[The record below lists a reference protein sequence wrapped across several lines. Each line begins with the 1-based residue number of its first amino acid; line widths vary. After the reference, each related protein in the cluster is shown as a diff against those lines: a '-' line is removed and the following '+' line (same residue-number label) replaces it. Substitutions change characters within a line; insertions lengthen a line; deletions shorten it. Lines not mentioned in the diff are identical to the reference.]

1 MGQIRVIISDAE
13 VSVYHDTFPWR
24 IGKIMKRKHLVALG
38 LLILLVAA
46 GVEAKTRKGDN
57 FVKQGRVA
65 EARGNWDEALRL
77 YERAVDQDPSDVRY
91 LVVMR
96 KARFEAGQKHVNAG
110 QKLRVE
116 GKLEEA
122 LQEFQKALVTDPASA
137 IALQETKRI
146 HDMVLGIKAE
156 PRWRI
161 AGSRR
166 ANWRAAIRNC
176 TWTPCWRRRC

>member
-1 MGQIRVIISDAE
+1 
-13 VSVYHDTFPWR
+13 
-24 IGKIMKRKHLVALG
+24 MKRKHLVALG

-46 GVEAKTRKGDN
+46 AAGAKTRKGDN

-65 EARGNWDEALRL
+65 EAKGNWDKALRL
-77 YERAVDQDPSDVRY
+77 YEQAVDEDPSDVGY

-122 LQEFQKALVTDPASA
+122 LQEFQKALMTDPASA

-146 HDMVLGIKAE
+146 HDLLRGRQGRNQGGGPRAHAGRAGAAE
-156 PRWRI
+156 FAI
-161 AGSRR
+161 ARGLHAGTAASSSR
-166 ANWRAAIRNC
+166 
-176 TWTPCWRRRC
+176 